1 MSATPIAP
9 ATRSDA
15 ACGTTPAQRVTR
27 SLLGYGV
34 IAGPI
39 YVITSV
45 VQALVHDGF
54 DLSRHAWS
62 QLAAGPQGWIQM
74 ANLILTGA
82 MVVAFAVGLGRFG
95 PSRWA
100 PRLIATFGLGMVA
113 AGLLVA
119 DPGLGYPVGVATPA
133 TPTWHGIGHFLSSG
147 IGFAALIIAAFV
159 LARSFARSGARRL
172 AWWSRITGIG
182 FTVAF
187 VGVSSGATGPA
198 VILPFVAAVVA
209 VWVWLAAVAV
219 HAYRC
224 VTDNA

>member
-1 MSATPIAP
+1 MSATTLAS
-9 ATRSDA
+9 AARTDA
-15 ACGTTPAQRVTR
+15 ACDTTPAQRVTR

-39 YVITSV
+39 YLTTSV
-45 VQALVHDGF
+45 IQALAHDGF

-82 MVVAFAVGLGRFG
+82 MVIAFAVGLRRCG

-100 PRLIATFGLGMVA
+100 TRLITTFGLGMVA

-133 TPTWHGIGHFLSSG
+133 LHGIGHFVTSG
-147 IGFAALIIAAFV
+147 IGFAALIIATFV
-159 LARSFARSGARRL
+159 LARSFARSGARGL

-209 VWVWLAAVAV
+209 VWVWLTAVAM
-219 HAYRC
+219 HAYRS

>member
-1 MSATPIAP
+1 MFATTLA
-9 ATRSDA
+9 AAAHTDA
-15 ACGTTPAQRVTR
+15 ACDTTPAQRVTR

-39 YVITSV
+39 YVTTSV
-45 VQALVHDGF
+45 LQALAHDGF

-82 MVVAFAVGLGRFG
+82 MVIAFAVGLRRSG

-100 PRLIATFGLGMVA
+100 PRLITTFGLGMVA

-133 TPTWHGIGHFLSSG
+133 TPTWHGIGHFVTSG
-147 IGFAALIIAAFV
+147 IGFAALIIATFV
-159 LARSFARSGARRL
+159 LARCFARSGARRL
-172 AWWSRITGIG
+172 SWWSRITGIG
-182 FTVAF
+182 FAVAF

-219 HAYRC
+219 HAYRS
-224 VTDNA
+224 VTNNA